1 MDEHECNIIT
11 FIYLSTVFE
20 PLWVRNEDRHWKYG
34 DEQEKCGFC
43 LCGICGRHNRPERGR

>member
-43 LCGICGRHNRPERGR
+43 LCGVCGRHDRPERGR